1 MNYSAR
7 APLRGQ
13 RGRRRRNRFGEEAH
27 RRQQHMCFGRCDGC
41 MTPESSLARGYHIN
55 ENMYVDEDHETTV
68 LTEIR
73 KKRRRVARVSDIS
86 PAIAHSATYNT
97 NIAPALH
104 KDTKNCIFKEGPWV
118 ARDSYLRSPYAMSRD
133 NRIKPTIENNAVA
146 EENPNRYQ
154 SVQRFSGS
162 VSLASEVPQVSER
175 LFRNNVNLE
184 DSLSF
189 APERSVLIENSERLR
204 DNPIV
209 HGPMNFS
216 SGNIALTEEN
226 LGRHQSV
233 QLFRDVVN
241 PDSEAPRVNAR
252 LYMNNANVEHPV
264 NFALENNVGQ
274 DHSTPTVYDDISDSP
289 VISSAILHAS
299 TENPNI
305 ADSVNREIESST
317 FVTCDLSTLSRHR
330 MYCNLNTDNRMN
342 RMIENST
349 VIEQARNRLQLASLF
364 RGLVNTAPEDSQ
376 VNARSF
382 VNNVHIEDSMNLS
395 PERSE
400 STAAALHLRGSALME
415 QPRPINL
422 SYENIALTEENLNGD
437 QPIST
442 VFDHVSSSP
451 VISSAIT
458 HAPVEN
464 TNIADSPNSGTQNGT
479 FTNGSLATR
488 EPDHVYYNINVK
500 NRMHHTVEHNIV
512 TEETRNRHGSINQTV
527 QLFSGLANAVPG
539 IRQTNTHTLRNNITI
554 EGSVNVTPG
563 NSVLQDAALDLRGNA
578 NTCYAMKL
586 RYGNILLTSDNVCRN
601 HQASTNTAHSGNR
614 SLQNNIFTEDPR
626 AISNISPLSPY
637 HFHCNINID
646 NRIDHES
653 ENNAHTEEIRNRY
666 QPATH
671 VFENVNTINE
681 ESSLIRARNHLHTYE
696 NDVSSGVP
704 GILPTSVNSHRENM
718 NVQGFINGIVESN
731 GDMECNLPSTS
742 GTNYPYEIS
751 SNNYLSFSL
760 PRANALLPS
769 ANMRTDGHMD
779 RNADQY
785 EDMGLNITAFSSEN
799 GVSSISLI
807 SNPCSSSNRHS
818 ARENVNLYNHVN
830 WTRSSNGNTNNE
842 NGMSEISSINVP
854 SMGANSYMGNVDHN
868 GNFDPENSSYIAYRQ
883 GHSVHRQ
890 HASRVFSHVNNFS
903 ENCPIRANTLNE
915 DENITHVI
923 GDPESN
929 VHAERTR
936 RQRQISSSIM
946 NDARGAS
953 ESSSFALLR
962 QGEISNANS
971 HQNWAYENAQ
981 ESLSS
986 FERRNPTAASL
997 PINAYPENFYASLEN
1012 HRFPEVTQ
1020 PISYKMKRCIKRNSY
1035 TDCET
1040 GATCAICLDDFEL
1053 HENVRRLACRHEFH
1067 IHCLKSWLEMNPT
1080 CPLCRIHVKK

>member
-1 MNYSAR
+1 MCFQRILTVMNYSATV
-7 APLRGQ
+7 PLRGQ

-55 ENMYVDEDHETTV
+55 ENMYVDEDRETTV

-104 KDTKNCIFKEGPWV
+104 KDTKNCLVKEGPWV

-209 HGPMNFS
+209 HGSMNFS

-382 VNNVHIEDSMNLS
+382 VNNVHIEDSVNLS

-437 QPIST
+437 HPIST
-442 VFDHVSSSP
+442 VFNHVSSSP
-451 VISSAIT
+451 VIFSAIT
-458 HAPVEN
+458 HAPIEN
-464 TNIADSPNSGTQNGT
+464 TNIADSTNSGTQNGT

-500 NRMHHTVEHNIV
+500 NGMHHTVEHNIV
-512 TEETRNRHGSINQTV
+512 TEETRNRHESINQSV

-554 EGSVNVTPG
+554 EGSVNVTSG
-563 NSVLQDAALDLRGNA
+563 NSVLQDAALDLR
-578 NTCYAMKL
+578 
-586 RYGNILLTSDNVCRN
+586 
-601 HQASTNTAHSGNR
+601 
-614 SLQNNIFTEDPR
+614 
-626 AISNISPLSPY
+626 
-637 HFHCNINID
+637 
-646 NRIDHES
+646 
-653 ENNAHTEEIRNRY
+653 
-666 QPATH
+666 
-671 VFENVNTINE
+671 
-681 ESSLIRARNHLHTYE
+681 
-696 NDVSSGVP
+696 
-704 GILPTSVNSHRENM
+704 
-718 NVQGFINGIVESN
+718 
-731 GDMECNLPSTS
+731 
-742 GTNYPYEIS
+742 
-751 SNNYLSFSL
+751 
-760 PRANALLPS
+760 
-769 ANMRTDGHMD
+769 
-779 RNADQY
+779 
-785 EDMGLNITAFSSEN
+785 
-799 GVSSISLI
+799 
-807 SNPCSSSNRHS
+807 
-818 ARENVNLYNHVN
+818 
-830 WTRSSNGNTNNE
+830 
-842 NGMSEISSINVP
+842 
-854 SMGANSYMGNVDHN
+854 
-868 GNFDPENSSYIAYRQ
+868 

-903 ENCPIRANTLNE
+903 ENCPIRANTLNQ

-953 ESSSFALLR
+953 ESFSFAPLR

-981 ESLSS
+981 DSLSS

-1012 HRFPEVTQ
+1012 HRFREVTQ

-1067 IHCLKSWLEMNPT
+1067 IHCLKPWLEMNPT